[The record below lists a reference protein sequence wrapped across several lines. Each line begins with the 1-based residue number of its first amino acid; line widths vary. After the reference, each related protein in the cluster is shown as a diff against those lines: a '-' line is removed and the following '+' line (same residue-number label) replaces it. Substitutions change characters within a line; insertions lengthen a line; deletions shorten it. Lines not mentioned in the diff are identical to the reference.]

1 VAKREIKGFAGL
13 LKLRGQ
19 SPVWLHGTNLLRND
33 PVRIVSSGK
42 NVWEGSIVGTPR
54 PVAGGYVKALA
65 MVSYKGDGTY
75 VDEFPIRPF
84 VDEDL
89 GTLTVTVGPVA
100 DPDADTIVIPN
111 VVIDGP

>member
-1 VAKREIKGFAGL
+1 MAKREVKGFAGL

-19 SPVWLHGTNLLRND
+19 SPVWLYGKNLLQND
-33 PVRIVSSGK
+33 PVKTVSTGK
-42 NVWEGSIVGTPR
+42 NVWEGSILGRPR

-75 VDEFPIRPF
+75 ADDFPIRPF

-89 GTLTVTVGPVA
+89 GTLTITVGPVA
-100 DPDADTIVIPN
+100 DPNSDTVIIPD